1 MENDYIN
8 YFNET
13 MNYDLFL
20 KFLIDE
26 KKNNNAKLLNYP
38 NNLSESYMIKKKEL
52 IKKYSNTDNEQLK
65 IIIKNLKFFFK
76 HKIYLYYLISAYHNE
91 IVDFEYYNNN
101 IFKPISD
108 KYIKQRENDF
118 INYLKDIIKYL
129 SISLKFKITIPYI
142 ICKKFMN
149 DIKPYKK
156 YKFLYL
162 YLKNNYL
169 KKCRK
174 TIGLCDL
181 PNGINVY
188 KYAINTETGGINLSP
203 QKIHKYGLRILPKK
217 IDKISKK
224 DFYVSKEL
232 FFKDCINIS
241 LYIYNNIIDK
251 YFHFKPDKPFDVRK
265 VPKKLE
271 ETTSLAYY
279 DELTD
284 AVYINMKYYK
294 ECNKKSIYS
303 LLMHEC
309 FHQYHFKFLKHY
321 NVDYYKIYGYYNNA
335 FIEGF
340 AHYMEI
346 YCEDY
351 NDNNEYSLLRKT
363 RLVVD
368 TGINY
373 YGWSYKKAFNFMLKY
388 MPKRKKDIHNE
399 ILRYICLPAQS
410 LGYNLGKREII
421 KLKNKYLKKN
431 KDKKED
437 AIKDFHHNLLIN
449 GTISFVY
456 LKKLLKL

>member
-1 MENDYIN
+1 MENDYID
-8 YFNET
+8 YFNKKIK
-13 MNYDLFL
+13 YDLFL

-26 KKNNNAKLLNYP
+26 KKNKNAKLLNYP
-38 NNLSESYMIKKKEL
+38 NYLNEKYMKSEKEL
-52 IKKYSNTDNEQLK
+52 IKKYSNTKNEELK
-65 IIIKNLKFFFK
+65 IIIKKLKYYYK
-76 HKIYLYYLISAYHNE
+76 HKIYLYYLFCAYHNE

-101 IFKPISD
+101 IYKPISKD
-108 KYIKQRENDF
+108 NIKQREDDF

-129 SISLKFKITIPYI
+129 ELTLKLKITVPYI

-156 YKFLYL
+156 YKFLYS

-174 TIGLCDL
+174 TIGLYDL

-188 KYAINTETGGINLSP
+188 KYAINNEIGGIKLSP
-203 QKIHKYGLRILPKK
+203 QKIHKYGLKILPKK
-217 IDKISKK
+217 VEKVDKKY
-224 DFYVSKEL
+224 FYTSKEN
-232 FFKDCINIS
+232 FFNDCIKIS

-251 YFHFKPDKPFDVRK
+251 YFHYKPEKPFDIKK

-271 ETTSLAYY
+271 KTTSLAYY

-321 NVDYYKIYGYYNNA
+321 NINYYKIYGYNNNA
-335 FIEGF
+335 FVEGF

-346 YCEDY
+346 YCHDY
-351 NDNNEYSLLRKT
+351 DDNNEYSLLRKA

-399 ILRYICLPAQS
+399 ILRYICMPAQS

-421 KLKNKYLKKN
+421 KLRDKYLKKN
-431 KDKKED
+431 KGT
-437 AIKDFHHNLLIN
+437 IKDFHHNLLIN
-449 GTISFVY
+449 GITSFVY
-456 LKKLLKL
+456 LKKVLKL